1 VSRLVVAALAVG
13 FAVAAA
19 AGYLTL
25 RPRDSYPLP
34 YDAVRYDAADA
45 KRAFA
50 RHGIELVVRSRQP
63 GTIDLTDASEAVE
76 VTVFGDPAAVRR
88 TGFHD
93 LEHSRDC
100 TVAGHLALH
109 WRANV
114 RAIVNCDLVQW
125 DRAWITRVDRALAA
139 LGGRGQSS
147 AR

>member
-1 VSRLVVAALAVG
+1 VSRLVVAALALG

-25 RPRDSYPLP
+25 HQRDPHPLP
-34 YDAVRYDAADA
+34 YDAVRYDAAEA

-50 RHGIELVVRSRQP
+50 GQGVELALRSREP
-63 GTIDLTDASEAVE
+63 WMTDLADASDAVE

-88 TGFHD
+88 TGFRD
-93 LEHSRDC
+93 LEHGRDC
-100 TVAGHLALH
+100 TVAGHLSLH

-114 RAIVNCDLVQW
+114 RAIVNCDLVQS
-125 DRAWITRVDRALAA
+125 DHAWITRVDRGLAA
-139 LGGRGQSS
+139 LGGRSQSS